1 MKSSKKF
8 DYIVIGAGIVGL
20 STALKLQ
27 EANKKV
33 LILEKEKSPGLHQS
47 GRNSGVLHSGIYYKP
62 NSFKSNLCIRG
73 RELMLEFLRTNEI
86 PYRLE
91 GKIVVDQDMDKILS
105 LFERSKSLEMNG
117 VKILE
122 KHQLLE
128 KEPNSKISQGLF
140 VPQAGVVNY
149 KIVTNTMSEIFKK
162 NGGDIEYFQEIVNI
176 SDNADTKTV
185 ESKKDIFSGDFL
197 INCAGLF
204 SDKVAKLDGLFP
216 KVKIIPFR
224 GEYYELITEKSHLLN
239 NMIYPIADPDLP
251 FLGIHLTKTIDGK
264 IEAGPNAVLAFARE
278 GYSWSKINV
287 SQTLETITYKGM
299 IKLGRKYIK
308 TGLDEMYRSLNK
320 SAFVQEVNK
329 LIPGVTSS
337 DLIKRPAGVRAQAVS
352 ENGDL
357 VDDFLFEEGNR
368 SLHVLNAPSPAATA
382 SLAIGEYIAS
392 KVLN

>member
-162 NGGDIEYFQEIVNI
+162 NGGDIEY
-176 SDNADTKTV
+176 
-185 ESKKDIFSGDFL
+185 
-197 INCAGLF
+197 C
-204 SDKVAKLDGLFP
+204 
-216 KVKIIPFR
+216 
-224 GEYYELITEKSHLLN
+224 LL
-239 NMIYPIADPDLP
+239 Y
-251 FLGIHLTKTIDGK
+251 
-264 IEAGPNAVLAFARE
+264 
-278 GYSWSKINV
+278 
-287 SQTLETITYKGM
+287 
-299 IKLGRKYIK
+299 
-308 TGLDEMYRSLNK
+308 
-320 SAFVQEVNK
+320 
-329 LIPGVTSS
+329 TS
-337 DLIKRPAGVRAQAVS
+337 
-352 ENGDL
+352 
-357 VDDFLFEEGNR
+357 
-368 SLHVLNAPSPAATA
+368 PSPRDSDSSRMPSSA
-382 SLAIGEYIAS
+382 
-392 KVLN
+392 